1 MMISDDLVERL
12 SHEAGRRLERKAR
25 IGRLRALGSLA
36 ECRVLLTR
44 DGTGTW
50 EEVFNGPPTLGQL
63 TSRAGAAAFIVRLA
77 MRAKTARRNLV
88 QVPKRIAAEQHFS
101 RSAVRAYS

>member
-1 MMISDDLVERL
+1 MMIADDLVERL

-36 ECRVLLTR
+36 ECRVLLTK

-50 EEVFNGPPTLGQL
+50 EEVFNGPPTLAQL
-63 TSRAGAAAFIVRLA
+63 TSRAGAAAFVVRLVT
-77 MRAKTARRNLV
+77 RARTTRRAHAPLA
-88 QVPKRIAAEQHFS
+88 KRVAAE
-101 RSAVRAYS
+101 

>member
-1 MMISDDLVERL
+1 MMIADDLVERL

-36 ECRVLLTR
+36 ECRVLLTK

-50 EEVFNGPPTLGQL
+50 EEVFDGPPTLAQL
-63 TSRAGAAAFIVRLA
+63 TSRAGAAAFVVRLA
-77 MRAKTARRNLV
+77 MRARSARRGPDTR
-88 QVPKRIAAEQHFS
+88 QKRMAAE
-101 RSAVRAYS
+101 

>member
-1 MMISDDLVERL
+1 MAGGPMMIADDLVERL

-36 ECRVLLTR
+36 ECRVLLTK

-50 EEVFNGPPTLGQL
+50 EEVFDGPPTLDQL
-63 TSRAGAAAFIVRLA
+63 TSRAGAAAFVVRLM
-77 MRAKTARRNLV
+77 MRSRTARRGRAA
-88 QVPKRIAAEQHFS
+88 VPRRIAAE
-101 RSAVRAYS
+101 